1 MPSDQSKIIEQPKF
15 TYFPLGKAFKKQTK
29 AIEDQG
35 EKQIKAFEKHGKQ
48 LNLPVKRILNNFKT
62 KDNFW
67 KTC

>member
-15 TYFPLGKAFKKQTK
+15 TYFPLCKAFKKQTK

-48 LNLPVKRILNNFKT
+48 LNLPVKNNSQHF
-62 KDNFW
+62 
-67 KTC
+67 

>member
-35 EKQIKAFEKHGKQ
+35 EKQIKTFEKHGKQ
-48 LNLPVKRILNNFKT
+48 LNLPVKKNS
-62 KDNFW
+62 
-67 KTC
+67 